1 MNRGLIIMVGCLF
14 FSACG
19 TGEKL
24 PVQGPADL
32 IKVVTMAGSPKLA
45 LKEIREKEK
54 IAALVAF
61 VNELPDHWSIP
72 WYGPPVG
79 RVYFQFISGGKNIGN
94 FFVGPNFVG
103 RESGKAYSQGA
114 RKGTIEDVGKIVGI
128 DLWGYVSS
136 GGPPPQSVATT
147 ITPTPKPPARH
158 P

>member
-1 MNRGLIIMVGCLF
+1 MPNIRHRPGLEPRRKMNRGLIIMVGCLF

-79 RVYFQFISGGKNIGN
+79 RVSFQFI
-94 FFVGPNFVG
+94 
-103 RESGKAYSQGA
+103 
-114 RKGTIEDVGKIVGI
+114 
-128 DLWGYVSS
+128 
-136 GGPPPQSVATT
+136 
-147 ITPTPKPPARH
+147 
-158 P
+158 